1 MTTIAVRH
9 SARRRRR
16 GRVRFAA
23 LETAV
28 ALAAFAAVIL
38 LLVQATVAF
47 NHYRSVSDAV
57 RAGVQTAAVSR
68 TARDPVG
75 ATIAE
80 VRTTAAELDQARLE
94 VGVTSDW
101 VQGDP
106 VEVVVRYP
114 YEITLFGF
122 TLKSGY
128 LESREAERVQ

>member
-9 SARRRRR
+9 STRRRRR
-16 GRVRFAA
+16 GRVSYTA
-23 LETAV
+23 LETVA
-28 ALAAFAAVIL
+28 ALAVFAAVIL
-38 LLVQATVAF
+38 LLVQVTLAF

-57 RAGVQTAAVSR
+57 RAGVQTAAVNR
-68 TARDPVG
+68 TAPDPVG

-80 VRTTAAELDQARLE
+80 VRTTAAELDQSRLA
-94 VGVTSDW
+94 VRVTSSW

-114 YEITLFGF
+114 YEITLLGF

-128 LESREAERVQ
+128 IESREAERVQ